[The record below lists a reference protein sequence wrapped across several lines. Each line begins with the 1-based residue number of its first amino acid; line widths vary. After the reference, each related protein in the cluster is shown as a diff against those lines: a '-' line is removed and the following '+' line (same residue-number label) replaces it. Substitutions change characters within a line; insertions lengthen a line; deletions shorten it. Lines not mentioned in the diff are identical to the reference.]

1 MFKKTSEEIKEEERA
16 LKSYQE
22 NKQRRLYK
30 EPVAVIPYA
39 NYKSRKVTRY
49 GFERIQDTLP

>member
-16 LKSYQE
+16 FKGYEE

-30 EPVAVIPYA
+30 SPVAVIPYD
-39 NYKSRKVTRY
+39 NVKSRKVTRY